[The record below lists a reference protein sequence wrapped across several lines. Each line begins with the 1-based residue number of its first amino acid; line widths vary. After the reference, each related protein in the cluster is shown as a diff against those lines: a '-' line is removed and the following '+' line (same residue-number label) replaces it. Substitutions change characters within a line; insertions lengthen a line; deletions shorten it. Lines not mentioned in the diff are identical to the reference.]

1 MARES
6 FALSPARSPMMKAVL
21 KTLALS
27 FGGGLALGAGIRLTQ
42 GAAKSRREPGVDLDP
57 LISRLKN
64 VESRIAEME
73 LEPGP
78 RVEPP
83 ISTGPLPSEVLGQT
97 LVTFEA
103 RLASQL
109 NDVEQMR
116 GDIRR
121 VDERLADLDA
131 QLPVLVQST
140 VEVRFQEVER
150 KLQHEFEEAQSRSMA
165 AFVDTLQSKV
175 VDRIS
180 TLETNLAEQSHAIGK
195 LRDASQRSDE
205 NLQKMLAGIE
215 RLVDQ
220 TKAPPPAPPPVV
232 VVPPPPVAV
241 PRESPASIY
250 EAASAIVRKE
260 PAEPRDGPRM
270 RAAEPA
276 APPLERTEPPPAAGP
291 PVVDVKSPYEVAEH
305 VAVPAAVPEIPP
317 AETNEMVYI
326 RVSADETEAPAPAA
340 TSSTPKPPAELPQA
354 VAAIATELPPPEPL
368 KPEESYEWVNKIGLE
383 LLAPRPKPRL
393 GWRIPLVIGL
403 AAGIILIVG
412 LLYSGMLQ
420 HFFESGAV
428 QQTSTL
434 ASTAPAAAETP
445 APAPTAKPGEPSVEL
460 QVAREYQRRKDWTK
474 AESSY
479 RAILEANPDNR
490 DAAIG
495 LSDVLYQ
502 EQKYEESAAV
512 LNKLRSAKSQ

>member
-6 FALSPARSPMMKAVL
+6 FVLTRARSPMMKAVL

-57 LISRLKN
+57 LLSRLKN
-64 VESRIAEME
+64 VESRISEME
-73 LEPGP
+73 SDASVH
-78 RVEPP
+78 VESPV
-83 ISTGPLPSEVLGQT
+83 SAAPLPSEVLGQS
-97 LVTFEA
+97 LVAFEA

-109 NDVEQMR
+109 NDVEQIR

-121 VDERLADLDA
+121 VDERLADLDS
-131 QLPVLVQST
+131 QLPVLVQSS

-180 TLETNLAEQSHAIGK
+180 TLETNLAEQSQAIGK

-205 NLQKMLAGIE
+205 NLQKMLVGIE

-220 TKAPPPAPPPVV
+220 TKAPPPAPPPVAV
-232 VVPPPPVAV
+232 APPPPPLAI
-241 PRESPASIY
+241 PRESPASVY

-260 PAEPRDGPRM
+260 PAEPHDGARPR
-270 RAAEPA
+270 AVKV
-276 APPLERTEPPPAAGP
+276 TEPPAAAGTP
-291 PVVDVKSPYEVAEH
+291 LFEVPEDVPVQAL
-305 VAVPAAVPEIPP
+305 APEIPP
-317 AETNEMVYI
+317 ADTEEMVYI
-326 RVSADETEAPAPAA
+326 KVSADEIEAPTPAQASAIVEPAA
-340 TSSTPKPPAELPQA
+340 EVPEVASA
-354 VAAIATELPPPEPL
+354 VATELPPPEPL
-368 KPEESYEWVNKIGLE
+368 KAEESYEWVNKIGLE
-383 LLAPRPKPRL
+383 LLAPRPKRRI

-412 LLYSGMLQ
+412 LIYSGMLQ
-420 HFFESGAV
+420 HFLQSGSMPQV
-428 QQTSTL
+428 STL
-434 ASTAPAAAETP
+434 ASTSPAPSEPP
-445 APAPTAKPGEPSVEL
+445 APAQTAKQPGDASVQL
-460 QVAREYQRRKDWTK
+460 QVAREYQRRKDWTR

-479 RAILEANPDNR
+479 RVILEAEPNNR
-490 DAAIG
+490 DAALG

-512 LNKLRSAKSQ
+512 MNKLQSAKSQ

>member
-1 MARES
+1 VLPRT
-6 FALSPARSPMMKAVL
+6 PSPMMKAVL
-21 KTLALS
+21 KTLAIS

-42 GAAKSRREPGVDLDP
+42 GAAKSRREPEVDLDP
-57 LISRLKN
+57 LLSRLKH
-64 VESRIAEME
+64 VESRISEIE
-73 LEPGP
+73 LESHAT
-78 RVEPP
+78 VETPL
-83 ISTGPLPSEVLGQT
+83 SSAPLPSAVLGQT
-97 LVTFEA
+97 LVAFEA

-109 NDVEQMR
+109 NDVEQVR

-121 VDERLADLDA
+121 VDERLADLDS

-140 VEVRFQEVER
+140 VDVRFQEVER
-150 KLQHEFEEAQSRSMA
+150 KLQHEFEQAQTRSMA

-175 VDRIS
+175 VDRIG
-180 TLETNLAEQSHAIGK
+180 TLENNLAEQSQAIGK

-205 NLQKMLAGIE
+205 NLQKMLVGIE

-220 TKAPPPAPPPVV
+220 TKAPPPAPAPVIVAPLAPVV
-232 VVPPPPVAV
+232 V
-241 PRESPASIY
+241 PRESPASVY

-260 PAEPRDGPRM
+260 PVEPHESVRMQAKEVAEPPVT
-270 RAAEPA
+270 
-276 APPLERTEPPPAAGP
+276 RTEARPEP
-291 PVVDVKSPYEVAEH
+291 PVVVPKPRYELPADSPVLAE
-305 VAVPAAVPEIPP
+305 VPEISP
-317 AETNEMVYI
+317 ADTQEMVYI
-326 RVSADETEAPAPAA
+326 KVSAAEIEASEPSTPALNVPSTPVPAA
-340 TSSTPKPPAELPQA
+340 EMPQQ
-354 VAAIATELPPPEPL
+354 AAAASVTELPPAEPL

-383 LLAPRPKPRL
+383 LLAPRPKPRI

-420 HFFESGAV
+420 HFFETGAV
-428 QQTSTL
+428 PQTSTL
-434 ASTAPAAAETP
+434 ASASPAAPDTP
-445 APAPTAKPGEPSVEL
+445 APSQIAKTNDGYAEL
-460 QVAREYQRRKDWTK
+460 EAAREYQRRKDWTK
-474 AESSY
+474 AESSF
-479 RAILEANPDNR
+479 RTILETNPNNR

>member
-1 MARES
+1 
-6 FALSPARSPMMKAVL
+6 MMKAVL
-21 KTLALS
+21 KTLAIS

-42 GAAKSRREPGVDLDP
+42 GAAKPRREPEIDLDP
-57 LISRLKN
+57 LLSRLKT
-64 VESRIAEME
+64 VESRISEIELGSDAHME
-73 LEPGP
+73 TPA
-78 RVEPP
+78 
-83 ISTGPLPSEVLGQT
+83 SSAPLPSAVLGQT
-97 LVTFEA
+97 LVAFEA

-109 NDVEQMR
+109 NDVEQIR

-121 VDERLADLDA
+121 VDERLADLDS

-140 VEVRFQEVER
+140 VDVRFQEVER
-150 KLQHEFEEAQSRSMA
+150 KLEHEFEQAQTRSMT

-180 TLETNLAEQSHAIGK
+180 TLENNLAEQSQAIGK

-205 NLQKMLAGIE
+205 NLQKMLVGIE

-220 TKAPPPAPPPVV
+220 TKAPPPAPAPVIVAPPA
-232 VVPPPPVAV
+232 PAVA
-241 PRESPASIY
+241 PRESPAAVY

-260 PAEPRDGPRM
+260 PVDAHESVRIEAKEVVEPPVART
-270 RAAEPA
+270 E
-276 APPLERTEPPPAAGP
+276 APPEP
-291 PVVDVKSPYEVAEH
+291 PVVVTKPRYELSADTPMLAE
-305 VAVPAAVPEIPP
+305 VPEIPP
-317 AETNEMVYI
+317 ADTEGMVYI
-326 RVSADETEAPAPAA
+326 KVSAAEIEASQAGPP
-340 TSSTPKPPAELPQA
+340 TVKVSSTPEPSAGIPQQ
-354 VAAIATELPPPEPL
+354 AAAASVTELPPTEPL
-368 KPEESYEWVNKIGLE
+368 KPEEYYDWVNNIGLE
-383 LLAPRPKPRL
+383 LLAPRPKPRI

-420 HFFESGAV
+420 HFFETGSV
-428 QQTSTL
+428 PQTSTL
-434 ASTAPAAAETP
+434 ASASPTAPDPPAASQST
-445 APAPTAKPGEPSVEL
+445 KLNDGSVEL
-460 QVAREYQRRKDWTK
+460 EAAREYQRHKDWNK
-474 AESSY
+474 AESSF
-479 RAILEANPDNR
+479 RTILEANPDNR

>member
-1 MARES
+1 
-6 FALSPARSPMMKAVL
+6 MMKAVL
-21 KTLALS
+21 KTLAIS
-27 FGGGLALGAGIRLTQ
+27 FGGGLALGAGIRLAQ
-42 GAAKSRREPGVDLDP
+42 GPKSRREPGVDLDP
-57 LISRLKN
+57 LLSRLRN
-64 VESRIAEME
+64 VESRISEME
-73 LEPGP
+73 VVSTT
-78 RVEPP
+78 RIEPP
-83 ISTGPLPSEVLGQT
+83 ASAAPLPSEVLGQS
-97 LVTFEA
+97 LVAFEA

-109 NDVEQMR
+109 NDVEQIR
-116 GDIRR
+116 GDMRR
-121 VDERLADLDA
+121 VDERLADLDS
-131 QLPVLVQST
+131 QLPVLVEST
-140 VEVRFQEVER
+140 VDVRFQEAER

-180 TLETNLAEQSHAIGK
+180 TLESNLAEQSQAIGK

-220 TKAPPPAPPPVV
+220 TKTPPPAPAPVSPAPV
-232 VVPPPPVAV
+232 PVAV
-241 PRESPASIY
+241 PRESPASVY

-260 PAEPRDGPRM
+260 AAEPHDGARGHETAAAPPAAEPPNVASKSLFELPEGTPVLAVVPEIPSAEKGEIAPAKASAAETLAPAPAAASS
-270 RAAEPA
+270 AAEPA
-276 APPLERTEPPPAAGP
+276 AEPPKAA
-291 PVVDVKSPYEVAEH
+291 
-305 VAVPAAVPEIPP
+305 AASV
-317 AETNEMVYI
+317 
-326 RVSADETEAPAPAA
+326 
-340 TSSTPKPPAELPQA
+340 
-354 VAAIATELPPPEPL
+354 TELPPPEPL
-368 KPEESYEWVNKIGLE
+368 KPEESYDWVNKIGLE

-412 LLYSGMLQ
+412 LIYTGMLQ
-420 HFFESGAV
+420 RFFESGAV
-428 QQTSTL
+428 PQTSTL
-434 ASTAPAAAETP
+434 ASTSPAASEPPTP
-445 APAPTAKPGEPSVEL
+445 VQSAKPSEPSMEL

-479 RAILEANPDNR
+479 RAILESNPDNR

-512 LNKLRSAKSQ
+512 LNRLRSAKSQ

>member
-1 MARES
+1 
-6 FALSPARSPMMKAVL
+6 MMKAVL

-57 LISRLKN
+57 LLSRLKN
-64 VESRIAEME
+64 VESRISEME
-73 LEPGP
+73 SESNV
-78 RVEPP
+78 RVEVPV
-83 ISTGPLPSEVLGQT
+83 SQGPLPSEVLGQS
-97 LVTFEA
+97 LVAFEA
-103 RLASQL
+103 RLASQF
-109 NDVEQMR
+109 NDVEQIR
-116 GDIRR
+116 GDVRR
-121 VDERLADLDA
+121 VDERLADLDS
-131 QLPVLVQST
+131 QLPVLVQTT
-140 VEVRFQEVER
+140 VDVRFQEVER
-150 KLQHEFEEAQSRSMA
+150 KLQHEFEQAQSRSMA
-165 AFVDTLQSKV
+165 AFVETLQSKV

-180 TLETNLAEQSHAIGK
+180 TLETNLAEQSQAIGK

-220 TKAPPPAPPPVV
+220 TKAPPPAPAPVAV
-232 VVPPPPVAV
+232 APPPPAV
-241 PRESPASIY
+241 PRESPASVY

-260 PAEPRDGPRM
+260 PAEPHDGARL
-270 RAAEPA
+270 RAVEVTEP
-276 APPLERTEPPPAAGP
+276 PVVRTEPAPVTAPPAVASKP
-291 PVVDVKSPYEVAEH
+291 LFEVPQDVPVQ
-305 VAVPAAVPEIPP
+305 AVVPEIPP
-317 AETNEMVYI
+317 ADTQEMVYI
-326 RVSADETEAPAPAA
+326 RVSADEIEAPTPAVASSAAEPA
-340 TSSTPKPPAELPQA
+340 TELPE
-354 VAAIATELPPPEPL
+354 VAAAVSTELPPPEPI
-368 KPEESYEWVNKIGLE
+368 KAEESYEWVNKIGLE

-412 LLYSGMLQ
+412 LIYSGMLQ

-428 QQTSTL
+428 PQTSTL
-434 ASTAPAAAETP
+434 ASTAPAASEPP
-445 APAPTAKPGEPSVEL
+445 APAQNAKPPSDSSVQL

-479 RAILEANPDNR
+479 RTILETDPNNR
-490 DAAIG
+490 DAALG

-512 LNKLRSAKSQ
+512 MNKLQSAKSQ

>member
-1 MARES
+1 
-6 FALSPARSPMMKAVL
+6 MMKAVL
-21 KTLALS
+21 KTLAIS

-42 GAAKSRREPGVDLDP
+42 GPTKSRREPEVDLDP
-57 LISRLKN
+57 LLSRLKH
-64 VESRIAEME
+64 VESRISEME
-73 LEPGP
+73 MESDA
-78 RVEPP
+78 RVETPV
-83 ISTGPLPSEVLGQT
+83 SSAPLPSEVLGQT
-97 LVTFEA
+97 LVAFEA

-109 NDVEQMR
+109 NEVEHVR

-121 VDERLADLDA
+121 VDERLADLDS

-140 VEVRFQEVER
+140 VDVRFQEVER
-150 KLQHEFEEAQSRSMA
+150 KLQHEFEQAQTRSMA

-180 TLETNLAEQSHAIGK
+180 TLENNLVEQSHAIGK

-205 NLQKMLAGIE
+205 NLQKMLVGIE

-220 TKAPPPAPPPVV
+220 TKAPPPAPAPVV
-232 VVPPPPVAV
+232 VAPPAPVVV
-241 PRESPASIY
+241 PRESPASVY

-260 PAEPRDGPRM
+260 PVEPHDGAWM
-270 RAAEPA
+270 PA
-276 APPLERTEPPPAAGP
+276 KEVADPPLARTEAPPEPPAIVTKPRYELPAGT
-291 PVVDVKSPYEVAEH
+291 PVLAE
-305 VAVPAAVPEIPP
+305 VPEIPP
-317 AETNEMVYI
+317 ADTEGMVYI
-326 RVSADETEAPAPAA
+326 KVSAAEIEASEASTPALNVPSTPAPV
-340 TSSTPKPPAELPQA
+340 TETPQQA
-354 VAAIATELPPPEPL
+354 VAASVVELPPAEPL

-383 LLAPRPKPRL
+383 LLAPRPKPRI
-393 GWRIPLVIGL
+393 GWRIPLLIGL

-428 QQTSTL
+428 PQTSTL
-434 ASTAPAAAETP
+434 ASASPAAPDTP
-445 APAPTAKPGEPSVEL
+445 APSQISKTNDGSAEL
-460 QVAREYQRRKDWTK
+460 EAAREYQRHKDWTK
-474 AESSY
+474 AESSF
-479 RAILEANPDNR
+479 RTILETNPNDR